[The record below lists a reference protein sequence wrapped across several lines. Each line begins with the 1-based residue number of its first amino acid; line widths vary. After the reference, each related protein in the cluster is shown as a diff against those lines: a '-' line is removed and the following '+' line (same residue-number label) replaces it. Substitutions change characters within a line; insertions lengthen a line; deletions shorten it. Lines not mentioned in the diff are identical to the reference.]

1 MQSKLIGSML
11 LDPGSQQWNQV
22 ERQDDQMLVILL
34 SMQELTVYYASG
46 FDLTAYKSRKQCILN
61 GRIRGGVVNYPKT

>member
-1 MQSKLIGSML
+1 M
-11 LDPGSQQWNQV
+11 

-34 SMQELTVYYASG
+34 SMQELTVYYAFG

-61 GRIRGGVVNYPKT
+61 GRIRGGVVNYPKTYRFLKKLLHESYTNYKKTI